1 MMNIILHKNR
11 EETQFLEA
19 VHLASM
25 FKIKLNKII
34 IIFFFKEE
42 EMSGI
47 LWNFRKYFQT
57 SSVGIL
63 DTTKEGTRGPD
74 GPAELGA
81 AGKQHSTRRGKEREW
96 QWLEVALQ
104 LPPYTRADTQMQSVA
119 GLNAVGAGLWWHHQA
134 TGYDVTEQ
142 CTVTAVPSL
151 LSFGCRQSLA
161 QSVSCL
167 DSCREHLQG

>member
-34 IIFFFKEE
+34 IIFFLRRKKCLVFSETSENIFRQAQLVFWTQQRKEQGDL
-42 EMSGI
+42 MGLQS
-47 LWNFRKYFQT
+47 L
-57 SSVGIL
+57 
-63 DTTKEGTRGPD
+63 
-74 GPAELGA
+74 ELLGNN
-81 AGKQHSTRRGKEREW
+81 STRRGKEREW

-119 GLNAVGAGLWWHHQA
+119 GLNAVGAEGLW
-134 TGYDVTEQ
+134 
-142 CTVTAVPSL
+142 
-151 LSFGCRQSLA
+151 
-161 QSVSCL
+161 
-167 DSCREHLQG
+167 

>member
-47 LWNFRKYFQT
+47 L
-57 SSVGIL
+57 
-63 DTTKEGTRGPD
+63 
-74 GPAELGA
+74 
-81 AGKQHSTRRGKEREW
+81 
-96 QWLEVALQ
+96 
-104 LPPYTRADTQMQSVA
+104 
-119 GLNAVGAGLWWHHQA
+119 
-134 TGYDVTEQ
+134 
-142 CTVTAVPSL
+142 
-151 LSFGCRQSLA
+151 
-161 QSVSCL
+161 
-167 DSCREHLQG
+167 